1 MKKIMSVV
9 AGTAALLAFSAS
21 VSAAGLAD
29 QFNLCVNKFANPKLE
44 ATVMLDC
51 VAADGKLTA
60 CKVIENSSNVAG
72 FDKAAMCVAEVLP
85 IGSKTGPIKVP
96 VKFTPAS

>member
-1 MKKIMSVV
+1 M
-9 AGTAALLAFSAS
+9 AFSAG
-21 VSAAGLAD
+21 VSAASLSE
-29 QFNLCVNKFANPKLE
+29 QFNICVNKYANPKLE

-51 VAADGKLTA
+51 IAADGKLSA
-60 CKVIENSSNVAG
+60 CKVIENTSTIAG

>member
-1 MKKIMSVV
+1 MCVV

-21 VSAAGLAD
+21 ASAGGLAE
-29 QFNLCVNKFANPKLE
+29 QFNLCVNKYANPRLE

-51 VAADGKLTA
+51 QAADGKLNS
-60 CKVIENSSNVAG
+60 CKVIENSSTVAG

-85 IGSKTGPIKVP
+85 IGSKTGQIKVP